1 MLRKAARKDRFKK
14 RKRPNVHLII
24 LLQAAH
30 ELALP
35 EILGHGANFNL
46 YTIHNQ
52 QQLNAP
58 TYNLVIVKLH
68 KNVEMKLQ

>member
-1 MLRKAARKDRFKK
+1 M
-14 RKRPNVHLII
+14 HLII

-46 YTIHNQ
+46 YSIHNQ

-58 TYNLVIVKLH
+58 AYNLVIVKLH
-68 KNVEMKLQ
+68 NI